1 MSESN
6 KFLSYG
12 IVILCSAI
20 IVALGAHELERRF
33 AHHGPRREVD
43 MKVLVRELQGD
54 TDEVR
59 ASMSGNA
66 TAPQKRPKDQLEE
79 EDKVE
84 LKSVLDKLLP

>member
-1 MSESN
+1 MSETN

-12 IVILCSAI
+12 LVILCSAI

-33 AHHGPRREVD
+33 SHNGPKRDVD

-59 ASMSGNA
+59 ASMLGNS
-66 TAPQKRPKDQLEE
+66 TAPQKRQKDSLNE